1 MQIFLAYVK
10 KKQYFCRR
18 FREERRFLLQSQPS
32 GGMLVKRY
40 SDRKVRRDVGIGRQE
55 RLKIF
60 CSVMSVP
67 VRPRLAVQRKPTIWP
82 AFFFSPNFL
91 RNDMLPRQGN

>member
-1 MQIFLAYVK
+1 MQIFLAYIK

-18 FREERRFLLQSQPS
+18 FREEQRFLLHSQPS
-32 GGMLVKRY
+32 
-40 SDRKVRRDVGIGRQE
+40 SVRRDVGIGRQE

-67 VRPRLAVQRKPTIWP
+67 VRPRLAVRKT
-82 AFFFSPNFL
+82 ATATLLFF
-91 RNDMLPRQGN
+91 G